1 MSKTKSRQ
9 GSSKAV
15 RLLLNIAVGILTVGI
30 AVIFYAVVVYG
41 IKKASGY
48 SYDFAYQ
55 LFGNVSMEAA
65 PGRDVKITILKGE
78 STMNVASKLEDAKL
92 ITSKYSFYAKIK
104 IQQAGDKK
112 GQYEIMP
119 GTFVLNTS
127 MTYDEILAIITDYS
141 KSIDAETTV
150 EDVESTP

>member
-1 MSKTKSRQ
+1 MAKAKSSK
-9 GSSKAV
+9 GSNKAV
-15 RLLLNIAVGILTVGI
+15 RVLLNFALGILTIGI

-41 IKKASGY
+41 IKKAAGY

-78 STMNVASKLEDAKL
+78 STMNIASKLEDAKL
-92 ITSKYSFYAKIK
+92 VTSKYSFYTKVK
-104 IQQAGDKK
+104 LLQWGNKK
-112 GQYEIMP
+112 NPMEIMP

-127 MTYDEILAIITDYS
+127 MTYNDILAIITDYS